1 MEIEKIT
8 LRHSRI
14 GWVILSKEE
23 NPLTRSLRLPTEKVV
38 SEALFV
44 ESERNRMDLKINR
57 GANTKSVNHFDVH
70 LLPPQYRQQFD
81 RGKIHERHT

>member
-38 SEALFV
+38 SERLFE

-57 GANTKSVNHFDVH
+57 GAN
-70 LLPPQYRQQFD
+70 
-81 RGKIHERHT
+81 